1 MEKEGLSVKFIKC
14 LQLSKDCVSN
24 GCHNFSNYI
33 NKRYMERKEKGQNE
47 KLKMTIVKYV
57 LVFVN
62 LFYMVTSLVLV
73 DIGVIGQIIH
83 KNFYL
88 WPGFNM
94 LLLSMYWVATG
105 VILLFVSLFGII
117 GAFRES
123 VIWIN
128 IYGILMTVAFVLQI
142 SNAIFSFQ
150 LIGRSYS
157 VAYEGVKYLMEEYA
171 YSSFARSRMD
181 WIQANLCCCG
191 NEGPSDWMQQRPS
204 KKSYYYYDRSTTTT
218 TTLPTPLLPS
228 SCCTRGSNYNDLTCD
243 NYYRNGCTIHI
254 REFFS
259 ETVMIVGSVAL
270 AISVLEMLG
279 IALAFVASRFMQKT
293 KTVIEKKQC
302 EELGNVATN
311 METMKNMETDC
322 ENREKVFEI
331 VETVDENIKTV

>member
-181 WIQANLCCCG
+181 WIQAN
-191 NEGPSDWMQQRPS
+191 
-204 KKSYYYYDRSTTTT
+204 
-218 TTLPTPLLPS
+218 
-228 SCCTRGSNYNDLTCD
+228 
-243 NYYRNGCTIHI
+243 
-254 REFFS
+254 
-259 ETVMIVGSVAL
+259 
-270 AISVLEMLG
+270 MLG